1 MKHRII
7 TAVVLS
13 TAILCLTLLAA
24 CGSGE
29 PTLKDF
35 EAIKEGT
42 PRSEVLEK
50 FGEPDSGLSGLFG
63 DIYNCEDQL
72 AIVYYNSSAGY
83 RDDAPVLEVIITERQ
98 IKND

>member
-7 TAVVLS
+7 AAAVLAAV
-13 TAILCLTLLAA
+13 LCLALLATR
-24 CGSGE
+24 GSGE

-42 PRSEVLEK
+42 PRSEVLEQ

-63 DIYNCEDQL
+63 DIYNRW
-72 AIVYYNSSAGY
+72 SSFTMKSTTAATPQ
-83 RDDAPVLEVIITERQ
+83 R
-98 IKND
+98 

>member
-7 TAVVLS
+7 AAAVLAAV
-13 TAILCLTLLAA
+13 LCLTLLAA

-42 PRSEVLEK
+42 PRSEVLE
-50 FGEPDSGLSGLFG
+50 
-63 DIYNCEDQL
+63 
-72 AIVYYNSSAGY
+72 
-83 RDDAPVLEVIITERQ
+83 
-98 IKND
+98 

>member
-7 TAVVLS
+7 VAAVLA
-13 TAILCLTLLAA
+13 AILCLTLLAA

-63 DIYNCEDQL
+63 DIYICEDQL
-72 AIVYYNSSAGY
+72 AIVYYDSSAGY
-83 RDDAPVLEVIITERQ
+83 RDDVPVLEVIITERQ

>member
-7 TAVVLS
+7 AAAVLAAV
-13 TAILCLTLLAA
+13 LCLALLAA

-42 PRSEVLEK
+42 PRSAVLEK
-50 FGEPDSGLSGLFG
+50 FG
-63 DIYNCEDQL
+63 
-72 AIVYYNSSAGY
+72 
-83 RDDAPVLEVIITERQ
+83 
-98 IKND
+98 

>member
-7 TAVVLS
+7 AAAVLAAV
-13 TAILCLTLLAA
+13 LCLALLAA

-29 PTLKDF
+29 PTRKDF

-72 AIVYYNSSAGY
+72 AIVYYDSSAGY

>member
-7 TAVVLS
+7 AAAVLAAV
-13 TAILCLTLLAA
+13 LCLALLAA

-42 PRSEVLEK
+42 PRVRCWNNSGNRTAA
-50 FGEPDSGLSGLFG
+50 FPDSSGIFTTAG
-63 DIYNCEDQL
+63 IRW
-72 AIVYYNSSAGY
+72 SSFTMKSTTA
-83 RDDAPVLEVIITERQ
+83 AMPQ
-98 IKND
+98 Q

>member
-1 MKHRII
+1 MKHHVIA
-7 TAVVLS
+7 AVVL
-13 TAILCLTLLAA
+13 TAILCLALFAA

-29 PTLKDF
+29 PTLRDF

-50 FGEPDSGLSGLFG
+50 FGEPDSGLSGFFG
-63 DIYNCEDQL
+63 DIYNCGDQVVV
-72 AIVYYNSSAGY
+72 IYYEGDYGS
-83 RDDAPVLEVIITERQ
+83 DAATTVSKIAVTERQ

>member
-7 TAVVLS
+7 AAAVLA
-13 TAILCLTLLAA
+13 AILCLTLLAA

-50 FGEPDSGLSGLFG
+50 FGEPDNGLSGLFG
-63 DIYNCEDQL
+63 DTYICEDKL
-72 AIVYYNSSAGY
+72 
-83 RDDAPVLEVIITERQ
+83 VIIYYEGDYGSDTATVVSKIAVPARK

>member
-1 MKHRII
+1 MKRRLIAA
-7 TAVVLS
+7 AVLA
-13 TAILCLTLLAA
+13 AILCLTLLAA

-29 PTLKDF
+29 PTLRDF

-50 FGEPDSGLSGLFG
+50 FGDPDNGLSGLWG
-63 DIYNCEDQL
+63 DTYICEDKL
-72 AIVYYNSSAGY
+72 
-83 RDDAPVLEVIITERQ
+83 VIIYYEGDYGSDTGTVSKIAVTEQQ

>member
-7 TAVVLS
+7 AAAVL

-50 FGEPDSGLSGLFG
+50 FGEPDNELSGLWG
-63 DIYNCEDQL
+63 DTYICEDKL
-72 AIVYYNSSAGY
+72 
-83 RDDAPVLEVIITERQ
+83 VIIYYEGGYGSDTGTVSKIAVTERQ